1 MVKLLNDRQIGQ
13 KITRLAIEIVEQNWE
28 TSKIVLAGINS
39 NGFFFAGLIL
49 KEIKNYDPNFQIDLV
64 NVSLNPANPLSEPIT
79 CDQPAAT
86 FNGQN
91 VILVDDVANTGRT
104 IFYAFSTFIQAL
116 PRKVQIC
123 VLIDRKHKTFPVHVD
138 YVGLSLATTLQEHI
152 DVQLDTISG
161 GRQVL
166 LD

>member
-28 TSKIVLAGINS
+28 TSKIVLAGINT
-39 NGFFFAGLIL
+39 NGLFFAGLIQE
-49 KEIKNYDPNFQIDLV
+49 EIKKYDPSFQISLV
-64 NVSLNPANPLSEPIT
+64 NVRLNPANPLSEPVS
-79 CDQPAAT
+79 CDQPAST
-86 FNGQN
+86 FNGQS

-104 IFYAFSTFIQAL
+104 IFYAFATFIQSL
-116 PRKVQIC
+116 PKKVQIC

-152 DVQLDTISG
+152 DVQLDIISG